1 MHAEMGGM
9 WAWMR
14 CGRHGWDVDR
24 ASERG
29 QGLDGRIAH
38 MHMVSQPKQ
47 QCDVSRL
54 AMRSFQ
60 CRSDLMD
67 CTG

>member
-38 MHMVSQPKQ
+38 MHMILKKHNTANIPVSQ
-47 QCDVSRL
+47 CDGSKVARIS
-54 AMRSFQ
+54 
-60 CRSDLMD
+60 
-67 CTG
+67 

>member
-38 MHMVSQPKQ
+38 MHMISPKNNNANIPVSQ
-47 QCDVSRL
+47 CDGSNVARIS
-54 AMRSFQ
+54 
-60 CRSDLMD
+60 
-67 CTG
+67 